1 LEIQILGLLVY
12 FSNCCII
19 DEKKFRC
26 TVQCRA
32 DQNSEALISF
42 WSTTT
47 LIPQNQFYRLRID
60 KRIIGMPTK
69 KPIIKAFA
77 A

>member
-1 LEIQILGLLVY
+1 
-12 FSNCCII
+12 
-19 DEKKFRC
+19 
-26 TVQCRA
+26 VQCRA